1 MFLYN
6 SCCFL
11 LFSSSLF
18 PLRCPTLWLEQ
29 IKCALCGLLT
39 HAHSLV
45 SSGLKA
51 VVADAAVTALRVD
64 TLAVA
69 AHVGDLLALVTVCG
83 DRTTENQQ
91 NVAHQ

>member
-1 MFLYN
+1 MKCFCTIVVVSYSLVLLYFLYHVPQ
-6 SCCFL
+6 SV
-11 LFSSSLF
+11 
-18 PLRCPTLWLEQ
+18 WD
-29 IKCALCGLLT
+29 IKCARCVFLT

-51 VVADAAVTALRVD
+51 VVADAAITALRVD

-83 DRTTENQQ
+83 HGTTEN
-91 NVAHQ
+91 